1 MDSTKKVTKKLAG
14 AAANTAGWC
23 TNIGNEHGQVLVSV
37 LTAAEGHGLWPMAA
51 GLMRRY
57 REAGVAPPAIMY
69 VDRDCCS
76 PHGQSQVRAMF
87 AEWRELQVRLDIWH
101 FMRRFAAGVT
111 TEAHQLYGVFMAG
124 LSRCIFELDP
134 ADVAALRL
142 AKQGQLLAQGVGP
155 VSEKALD
162 QMITRRELA
171 LHCRKRTRGAEE
183 TARRIKALVDEMDSE
198 KGRDT
203 LGVPLVDHERI
214 QQVWK
219 DQQRHITCI
228 QDPEG
233 FSLYLKTGR
242 PWTDLAARSS
252 RGPWTSAT
260 SLLGHIQARMI
271 NLSSDVLAE
280 EKTVL
285 VVSLEMHPW
294 FSDADVFPPTNT
306 DMQR

>member
-155 VSEKALD
+155 VSEKAL
-162 QMITRRELA
+162 
-171 LHCRKRTRGAEE
+171 
-183 TARRIKALVDEMDSE
+183 VDEMDSE